1 MPAQLG
7 NTRLRVDAPPLH
19 AARHGSGDHAD
30 HLGTPEFLL
39 QAYPGTAEQGYSKAR
54 AVKIGE
60 ICPNFTKKRGPWR
73 KRAGPTNVLSFPST
87 GLERIAPALL
97 GDIVICAPV
106 VEREAQHQR
115 KALRAHWAHMVIHG
129 TLHLLGLDHTE
140 EQQALIMEQLEAEIL
155 GRLGYA
161 DPYSP

>member
-1 MPAQLG
+1 VSVEVVVQYAAGPLTALPSKKTITLWVKAALAGRREEAQV
-7 NTRLRVDAPPLH
+7 TVRIVDEEE
-19 AARHGSGDHAD
+19 GSE
-30 HLGTPEFLL
+30 LN
-39 QAYPGTAEQGYSKAR
+39 QR
-54 AVKIGE
+54 
-60 ICPNFTKKRGPWR
+60 WR

-87 GLERIAPALL
+87 GLEQIAPALL

-129 TLHLLGLDHTE
+129 TLHLLGLDHIE
-140 EQQALIMEQLEAEIL
+140 EQQALIMEQLETEIL

>member
-1 MPAQLG
+1 MSVEVVVQYAVDPPTALPSKKTITMWVKATLAGRREEAQV
-7 NTRLRVDAPPLH
+7 TVRIVDEEE
-19 AARHGSGDHAD
+19 GSE
-30 HLGTPEFLL
+30 LN
-39 QAYPGTAEQGYSKAR
+39 QR
-54 AVKIGE
+54 
-60 ICPNFTKKRGPWR
+60 WR
-73 KRAGPTNVLSFPST
+73 KRVGPTNVLSFPST
-87 GLERIAPALL
+87 GLEQIAPALL

-129 TLHLLGLDHTE
+129 TLHLLGLDHIE
-140 EQQALIMEQLEAEIL
+140 EQQALIMEQLEREIL

>member
-1 MPAQLG
+1 VSVEVVVQYAVDPPTALPSKKTITIWVKAALAGRREEAQV
-7 NTRLRVDAPPLH
+7 TVRIVDEEE
-19 AARHGSGDHAD
+19 GSE
-30 HLGTPEFLL
+30 LN
-39 QAYPGTAEQGYSKAR
+39 QR
-54 AVKIGE
+54 
-60 ICPNFTKKRGPWR
+60 WR
-73 KRAGPTNVLSFPST
+73 KRAGPTNVLSFSST
-87 GLERIAPALL
+87 GLELIAPALL

-129 TLHLLGLDHTE
+129 TLHLLGLDHIE
-140 EQQALIMEQLEAEIL
+140 EQQALIMEQLETEIL

>member
-1 MPAQLG
+1 MSVEVVVQYAVGPPTALPSKKTITLWIKAALAGRREEAQV
-7 NTRLRVDAPPLH
+7 TVRIVDEEE
-19 AARHGSGDHAD
+19 GSE
-30 HLGTPEFLL
+30 LN
-39 QAYPGTAEQGYSKAR
+39 QR
-54 AVKIGE
+54 
-60 ICPNFTKKRGPWR
+60 WR

-87 GLERIAPALL
+87 GLEQIAPALL

-129 TLHLLGLDHTE
+129 TLHLLGLDHIE
-140 EQQALIMEQLEAEIL
+140 EQQALIMEQLETEIL

>member
-1 MPAQLG
+1 MSVEVVVQYAVDPPTALPSKKTITIWVKAALAGRREEAQL
-7 NTRLRVDAPPLH
+7 TVRIVDEEE
-19 AARHGSGDHAD
+19 GSE
-30 HLGTPEFLL
+30 LN
-39 QAYPGTAEQGYSKAR
+39 QR
-54 AVKIGE
+54 
-60 ICPNFTKKRGPWR
+60 WR

-87 GLERIAPALL
+87 GLERIAPTLL

-115 KALRAHWAHMVIHG
+115 KAFRAHWAHMVIHG
-129 TLHLLGLDHTE
+129 TLHLLGLDHIE
-140 EQQALIMEQLEAEIL
+140 EQQALIMEQLETEIL

>member
-1 MPAQLG
+1 VSVEVVVQYAAGPLTALPSKKTITLWVKAALAGRREEAQV
-7 NTRLRVDAPPLH
+7 TVRIVDEEE
-19 AARHGSGDHAD
+19 GSE
-30 HLGTPEFLL
+30 LN
-39 QAYPGTAEQGYSKAR
+39 QR
-54 AVKIGE
+54 
-60 ICPNFTKKRGPWR
+60 WR

-87 GLERIAPALL
+87 GLERIVPALL

-129 TLHLLGLDHTE
+129 TLHLLGFDHIE
-140 EQQALIMEQLEAEIL
+140 EQQALIMEQLETEIL

>member
-1 MPAQLG
+1 MSVEVVVQYAVDPPTALPSKKTITIWVKAALAGRREEAQL
-7 NTRLRVDAPPLH
+7 TVRIVDEEE
-19 AARHGSGDHAD
+19 GSE
-30 HLGTPEFLL
+30 LN
-39 QAYPGTAEQGYSKAR
+39 QR
-54 AVKIGE
+54 
-60 ICPNFTKKRGPWR
+60 WR

-87 GLERIAPALL
+87 GLERIAPTLL

-106 VEREAQHQR
+106 VKREAQHQR

-129 TLHLLGLDHTE
+129 TLHLLGLDHIE
-140 EQQALIMEQLEAEIL
+140 EQQALIMEQLETEIL

>member
-1 MPAQLG
+1 VSVEVVVQYAVDPPTALPSKKTITIWVKAALAGRREEAQL
-7 NTRLRVDAPPLH
+7 TVRIVDEEE
-19 AARHGSGDHAD
+19 GSE
-30 HLGTPEFLL
+30 LN
-39 QAYPGTAEQGYSKAR
+39 QR
-54 AVKIGE
+54 
-60 ICPNFTKKRGPWR
+60 WR

-87 GLERIAPALL
+87 GLERIAPTLL

-106 VEREAQHQR
+106 VKREAQHQR

-129 TLHLLGLDHTE
+129 TLHLLGLDHIE
-140 EQQALIMEQLEAEIL
+140 EQQALIMEQLETEIL

>member
-1 MPAQLG
+1 MSVEVVVQYAVDPPTALPSKKTITLWVKAALAGRCEEAQV
-7 NTRLRVDAPPLH
+7 TVRIVDEEE
-19 AARHGSGDHAD
+19 GSE
-30 HLGTPEFLL
+30 LN
-39 QAYPGTAEQGYSKAR
+39 QR
-54 AVKIGE
+54 
-60 ICPNFTKKRGPWR
+60 WR

-87 GLERIAPALL
+87 GLEQIAPALL

-129 TLHLLGLDHTE
+129 TLHLLGLDHIE
-140 EQQALIMEQLEAEIL
+140 EQQALIMEQLETEIL